1 MGLLSASRTDPEQTL
16 HRREQAEWARLMGAG
31 EQVSE
36 VYRLGRSTLLFT
48 NRRLVLVEEGVTG
61 RRVEYSSIPYRSISS
76 FAVEAAG
83 AFGADADLKIWVVG
97 RTAPIERQFTNGV
110 DVYAVQG
117 LLALHAGPA

>member
-16 HRREQAEWARLMGAG
+16 HRKEQAEWARLMGAG

-61 RRVEYSSIPYRSISS
+61 RRVEYTSVPYRSISS
-76 FAVEAAG
+76 FAVEAGG
-83 AFGADADLKIWVVG
+83 AFSTEADLKIWIIG
-97 RTAPIERQFTNGV
+97 RTAPLERQFSGGV